1 MEHRRFGMEAHM
13 KKVRYILLTGML
25 AAVLW
30 SCPGCG
36 QEQTRQKWD
45 CSVENAD
52 IADDSVYAVTM
63 SDVELTSETGCLTF
77 QNQNDFSI
85 EVHLLKGEQ
94 EEVFEIEPGMCTT
107 YTQAAADE
115 VYSVGVCA
123 DVGVGEEIR
132 LAVYDGEWS
141 EPY

>member
-1 MEHRRFGMEAHM
+1 MEHRRFGVEAHM

-36 QEQTRQKWD
+36 QEQTHQKWD

-52 IADDSVYAVTM
+52 IADDGVYAVTM
-63 SDVELTSETGCLTF
+63 SDAELTSETGCLTF

-107 YTQAAADE
+107 YTQAATGE